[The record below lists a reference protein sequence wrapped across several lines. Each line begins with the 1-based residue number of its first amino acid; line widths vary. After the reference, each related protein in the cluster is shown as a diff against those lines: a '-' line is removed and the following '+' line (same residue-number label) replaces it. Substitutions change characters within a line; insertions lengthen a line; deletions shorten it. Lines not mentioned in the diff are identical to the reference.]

1 MLLLLLACNACAPPA
16 DPPPQDTGEPV
27 DSPVDSPADTGETGD
42 SGDSGDTG
50 GDSGDTG
57 DTGDTGEPPEWV
69 DVVKGTCQAPEVL
82 ADEPMELTGS
92 LMLTQTKPGGFFVE
106 LIDLEVQGDRVY
118 GVGQGGLMVYDISDP
133 TLPALLGVYPTS
145 ENHLGIEARFHR
157 VEPIGDGIVA
167 VTHRENGLSI
177 VDVSDP
183 EVPVL
188 LYSDESAGV
197 EGLAFTRG
205 RLFVSSREE
214 GLFVYDVSDP
224 TSPVLKKT
232 LAGLTNTWELAKGQ
246 GWLYAADSVQGI
258 VPIEVNDPDNP
269 MMETAIAVDG
279 RVLHT
284 RYAQGR
290 LLASLG
296 SAGLAIYDTTVPE
309 APTLITTLDTSG
321 SVLMADAKSDYLWAS
336 DNEGVTVWD
345 FSDTADPKP
354 LGRQVSEQ
362 FALAIRAG
370 PDGRAWV
377 GDWNILG
384 DWSAD
389 LTHLAGQL
397 QLSGDEFYLD
407 TEVGYVDIPVTN
419 QGGAEL
425 SFGEF
430 SHGGSGTLRMQ
441 ATSLTLA
448 SGETGTL
455 RVYTEDGAEGEHL
468 LCLSNNDPSQPT
480 LDIAVIV
487 GAGNS
492 HLGKP
497 APDFALSD
505 LDGSE
510 QRLSEQLGHPVV
522 LSYFA
527 TW

>member
-1 MLLLLLACNACAPPA
+1 MLLLLLACNACSPPQA
-16 DPPPQDTGEPV
+16 DPDPIDTGEPADSPV
-27 DSPVDSPADTGETGD
+27 DSPVDTGDSGETADTADTGETGD
-42 SGDSGDTG
+42 SGD
-50 GDSGDTG
+50 
-57 DTGDTGEPPEWV
+57 TGDTGEAPEWV
-69 DVVKGTCQAPEVL
+69 DVVKGTCQAPEGL
-82 ADEPMELTGS
+82 PDQPLNLSGS
-92 LMLTQTKPGGFFVE
+92 LKITQEKPGEFFVE
-106 LIDLEVQGDRVY
+106 LIDLELQGDRIY
-118 GVGQGGLMVYDISDP
+118 GVGQGGLMVYDVSDASSP
-133 TLPALLGVYPTS
+133 ELLGVYPS
-145 ENHLGIEARFHR
+145 SDGHSGIEARFHR
-157 VEPIGDGIVA
+157 VEPIADGIMA
-167 VTHRENGLSI
+167 VTHREDGMSI

-183 EVPVL
+183 ENPEL
-188 LYSDESAGV
+188 LYSDSNAGV
-197 EGLAFTRG
+197 EGLAYTRG

-224 TSPVLKKT
+224 SSPILVTT

-258 VPIEVNDPDNP
+258 VPINVNDPDNP
-269 MMETAIAVDG
+269 TMETAIPVDG

-296 SAGLAIYDTTVPE
+296 SAGLAIYDTTVGD
-309 APTLITTLDTSG
+309 APTLITTLSTSG

-336 DNEGVTVWD
+336 DNEGVSVWD
-345 FSDTADPKP
+345 FSDTSDPKP

-370 PDGRAWV
+370 SDGRAWV

-384 DWSAD
+384 DWAAD
-389 LTHLAGQL
+389 LSVSAAQL

-407 TEVGYVDIPVTN
+407 TEVGYVDLPVTN
-419 QGGAEL
+419 QGAAEL
-425 SFGEF
+425 NFGEF
-430 SHGGSGTLRMQ
+430 SHGGAGTLSMQ
-441 ATSLTLA
+441 ASSLSLA

-455 RVYTEDGAEGEHL
+455 RVYTQDSVEGEHL

-480 LDIAVIV
+480 LDIAIVV

-492 HLGKP
+492 HLGKS
-497 APDFALSD
+497 APDFALTD
-505 LDGSE
+505 LDGTE
-510 QRLSEQLGHPVV
+510 HRLSEQVGHPVV